1 MEDTFTAS
9 RSRGTAAL
17 LSGSLGRSTSPTRR
31 PHHAPKDPWSQGL
44 SGLPR
49 VIRPRLGLHSWGCSA
64 YCLQGLA
71 AGFLELSCQILS
83 DNIFLLPH
91 LPSTRRK
98 CLDISEHLNQAF
110 LHLFWDVISVHFIS
124 FKTPAGR
131 SAVVPVQLTGE
142 TQELLMGP
150 HSTRRVHLA
159 PRKRTPCSL
168 KSLNALLWALHPGR
182 PPLHPPSGA
191 HSLPLSSTLAPPSG
205 PAAV

>member
-1 MEDTFTAS
+1 MHQVPCVADRQTDVQTDRDGRAGDSESSSVEPGEQRAPQAAMEDTFNVS
-9 RSRGTAAL
+9 RSRGTEAL
-17 LSGSLGRSTSPTRR
+17 LSGSLGWSTSHTRR
-31 PHHAPKDPWSQGL
+31 PHHAPKVPWSQGL

-49 VIRPRLGLHSWGCSA
+49 VIRPELGLHSWGCGA

-71 AGFLELSCQILS
+71 AGFLELSCQILA

-131 SAVVPVQLTGE
+131 SAVLPAQLTGE
-142 TQELLMGP
+142 TQ
-150 HSTRRVHLA
+150 S
-159 PRKRTPCSL
+159 C
-168 KSLNALLWALHPGR
+168 
-182 PPLHPPSGA
+182 
-191 HSLPLSSTLAPPSG
+191 
-205 PAAV
+205 